1 MYCRMGLNEAG
12 ADIDIICVVPRH
24 VSREDFFGDIA
35 PHGLH
40 AVLKE
45 HPKVRSYWQI
55 QPM

>member
-1 MYCRMGLNEAG
+1 MGLNEAG